1 MATLQ
6 VTALSLGWGAS
17 RRPPLPH
24 QPAHPLVQ
32 HGHPLVQ
39 HGHPLVQHGHLCV
52 YFPERSLGK
61 FELLEHTNSRK
72 GWIMIPSPH
81 TARNTFPTDTVELNV
96 DMSACIK

>member
-24 QPAHPLVQ
+24 QPA
-32 HGHPLVQ
+32 
-39 HGHPLVQHGHLCV
+39 HPLVQHGHLCV